1 MNIFKKLSL
10 ANKIGKLIKDLKK
23 HFDKNVI
30 TDEIRNKVENA
41 INALKDL
48 GNVVPEVKQEIE
60 EIVEIIKKHLKK

>member
-23 HFDKNVI
+23 HFDKNSI
-30 TDEIRNKVENA
+30 TEEIRKKLENA

-48 GNVVPEVKQEIE
+48 GAAIPEVKEEIE